1 MNWTAS
7 GNWGQ
12 KLSSLRTF
20 STLKEEGNLIGYN
33 PNVLINGF
41 CRLQRTAGCRWRVA
55 LWAAAACSILPAA
68 AILKLESEET
78 FILCFAPE
86 HTATA
91 YLQSTLCK
99 WSVSVSAEHAPP
111 CVQQMQYL
119 VQQGRANRDIAFLCR
134 KKCCQKYLPPI
145 YLHTFNLH
153 IRSQHNITSCKYQLW
168 LGAAGSSG

>member
-20 STLKEEGNLIGYN
+20 STLKEEGNLIGYD
-33 PNVLINGF
+33 PNVLINGC

-78 FILCFAPE
+78 FILCSAAE

-91 YLQSTLCK
+91 RARACLQSTLCK

-119 VQQGRANRDIAFLCR
+119 VQQGRANRDSDLYSISL
-134 KKCCQKYLPPI
+134 QKELLQKI
-145 YLHTFNLH
+145 SSFNLH
-153 IRSQHNITSCKYQLW
+153 VHQVLNIT
-168 LGAAGSSG
+168 